1 MSSIISNN
9 DLNAN
14 MMLEEKKRREKIAK
28 LKKTYF
34 LTFANIKKS
43 EPKQKEPC
51 KNTATETGAVI
62 ANILN

>member
-14 MMLEEKKRREKIAK
+14 MMLEEEKRREKIAQIK
-28 LKKTYF
+28 ETYF
-34 LTFANIKKS
+34 LIFPNVKKS

-51 KNTATETGAVI
+51 KNTATETCAVI